1 MTMMFT
7 MVIRNSFSQKGAKNG
22 YSFALGLTPDMG
34 QSYYWFPSIPGGL
47 PYLIWWVC
55 AVLNRVLFTGSW
67 LLNNVLRIVL
77 FSVLTEQG
85 VFLD

>member
-47 PYLIWWVC
+47 RYFYVVGMCC
-55 AVLNRVLFTGSW
+55 AEQGIVHRVLA
-67 LLNNVLRIVL
+67 L
-77 FSVLTEQG
+77 EQCITHCSI
-85 VFLD
+85 